1 MRFSLLAE
9 VLDYRRM
16 WSGTV
21 NHMVMALEADG
32 HEVDSI
38 DIPALSTL
46 ASITQAMSKAQRRGL
61 DRDIALDRTAIL
73 ARIKA
78 RLIRQHL
85 CDRDGSDA
93 LLVPVGST
101 LLPFLKVDLPV
112 VYVSDAT
119 LPLITDYYNRY
130 AHFSPKTRRR
140 AVALERAALKAVDLG
155 VFPTWWAAASAR
167 DDLGLPEERILV
179 APFGPNISDPPARAD
194 VFGPRR
200 PGPTRLLF
208 CAVEWERKGG
218 PVVLNM
224 MERLRNAGRDVELT
238 IVGVAPPGDGVSA
251 GVTVV
256 PYLDKRDPDEARRFR
271 EIFAQADLFVM
282 PTQAECFGMVFC
294 EAAAYATPSLATRT
308 GGVPEVVRDGETGIL
323 LPPGADGAAYAAEV
337 AALID
342 DSDRLQRLRRAVRK
356 DYDDRLN
363 WAAWARDVVARTTP
377 LVEAR
382 RARTVPDTLSISS
395 ARSIELP
402 S

>member
-1 MRFSLLAE
+1 
-9 VLDYRRM
+9 
-16 WSGTV
+16 
-21 NHMVMALEADG
+21 MVMSLRAGG
-32 HEVDSI
+32 HEVETI

-46 ASITQAMSKAQRRGL
+46 ASLTRTAARMQRRGVGQDL
-61 DRDIALDRTAIL
+61 ALDRTAIL

-78 RLIRQHL
+78 RMIRRHL
-85 CDRDGSDA
+85 RDYDGIDA
-93 LLVPVGST
+93 LLMPVGST
-101 LLPFLKVDLPV
+101 LLPFLKTDIPV
-112 VYVSDAT
+112 IYVSDAT

-130 AHFSPKTRRR
+130 AHFSSPTRRR
-140 AVALERAALKAVDLG
+140 AVALERAALRRVDLG
-155 VFPTWWAAASAR
+155 VFPTRWAADSAR
-167 DDLGLPEERILV
+167 DDLGLPQERILV
-179 APFGPNISDPPARAD
+179 APFGPNISDPPARDD
-194 VFGPRR
+194 VLRPREA
-200 PGPTRLLF
+200 GPTRLLF

-218 PVVLNM
+218 PVVLDM
-224 MERLRNAGRDVELT
+224 MERLRGAGRDVELT
-238 IVGVAPPGDGVSA
+238 IVGVVPPGDGVPA

-342 DSDRLQRLRRAVRK
+342 DPDRLQKLRLAVRK

-382 RARTVPDTLSISS
+382 KA
-395 ARSIELP
+395 
-402 S
+402 